1 MRSQVE
7 HTVRTIEELT
17 ITREGPE
24 IVIRVS
30 GNGFLYNMVRH
41 HCGNADPGRKR
52 ILRTGESKR
61 DPGRKEADERR
72 GDGPTGR
79 PGFNRDFIFLTK
91 KGIQMPIKWAKIEL
105 TKQNKSMGGKRK
117 CKCL

>member
-1 MRSQVE
+1 M
-7 HTVRTIEELT
+7 
-17 ITREGPE
+17 
-24 IVIRVS
+24 IRVS
-30 GNGFLYNMVRH
+30 GNGFLYNMVRIIA
-41 HCGNADPGRKR
+41 GTLIRVGRGF
-52 ILRTGESKR
+52 LRTGESKR

-105 TKQNKSMGGKRK
+105 TSKTSQWEEKENANV
-117 CKCL
+117 